1 MTKSPRLERG
11 FYQQDPV
18 RLARALLGQRVVRVL
33 AGQRLAG
40 RIVETEAYLGA
51 NDRAAHT
58 FGNRRTPRNESMW
71 GEAGLLY
78 VYFTYG
84 MHYCMNVVAGGL
96 DQPVAVL
103 LRALEPE
110 EGVEQM
116 RQHRPQAKRD
126 RELCAGP
133 ARLCQALA
141 INRTQDGLD
150 LVTDNAMWLERTR
163 ARTLPASQIV
173 VTPRVGIAY
182 AGDWAQRPLRF
193 YVRGNACVSR
203 P

>member
-1 MTKSPRLERG
+1 MSKAPRLERG
-11 FYQQDPV
+11 FYQHDPV

-33 AGQRLAG
+33 EGQRLAG

-51 NDRAAHT
+51 PDRAAHT
-58 FGNRRTPRNESMW
+58 FGNRRTPRNETMW

-84 MHYCMNVVAGGL
+84 MHYCMNVVAGGI

-116 RQHRPQAKRD
+116 REHRPQAKRD

-150 LVTDNAMWLERTR
+150 LATSDTMWLERTR
-163 ARTLPASQIV
+163 ARTLPGRQIV
-173 VTPRVGIAY
+173 VTPRVGVAY

-193 YVRGNACVSR
+193 YVRGSACVSR